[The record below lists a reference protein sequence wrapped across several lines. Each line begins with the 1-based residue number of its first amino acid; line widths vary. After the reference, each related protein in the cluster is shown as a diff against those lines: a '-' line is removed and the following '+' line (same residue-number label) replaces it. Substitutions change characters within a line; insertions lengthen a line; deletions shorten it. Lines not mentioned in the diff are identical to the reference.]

1 MDEFEVKIMSV
12 QELQSDLLMDLSTE
26 EQQDVSGG
34 FGFGGYGGYGRG
46 VGRGFGGYGGV
57 GRGFG
62 GYGGV
67 GRGWVARGFA
77 GRGLWF

>member
-1 MDEFEVKIMSV
+1 MSV

-46 VGRGFGGYGGV
+46 VGRG
-57 GRGFG
+57 
-62 GYGGV
+62 
-67 GRGWVARGFA
+67 WVARGFA

>member
-1 MDEFEVKIMSV
+1 MSV

-46 VGRGFGGYGGV
+46 VGRGFGGYGG
-57 GRGFG
+57 F
-62 GYGGV
+62 

>member
-1 MDEFEVKIMSV
+1 MSV

-34 FGFGGYGGYGRG
+34 FGFGGYGG
-46 VGRGFGGYGGV
+46 F
-57 GRGFG
+57 
-62 GYGGV
+62 